1 MIGARCRRSILCQIL
16 CGGLFDAFVYTAIQ
30 AKRFNCAE
38 SNPQKWIRNKA
49 GCSRI
54 LRNVLCGSIYVNMWW
69 TNNYLQKMSFS
80 FEKWLCS
87 VISLWYPSWLQQ
99 TANSK
104 SWIYI
109 SLFFGQMRRERDAI
123 VKLSQSG
130 VLSCYDC
137 IANTS
142 PFYSTLCSG
151 TPNDKRPCVSVT
163 MSWGIFCNCCCMY
176 WGFELQI
183 RSLP

>member
-1 MIGARCRRSILCQIL
+1 MLESHFVDFCLCHENKGSWHEFLASHWMRMIGPRCRRSILCQIL
-16 CGGLFDAFVYTAIQ
+16 CGGPFDAFVYTAIQ

-87 VISLWYPSWLQQ
+87 VISLWIILFDF
-99 TANSK
+99 SK
-104 SWIYI
+104 LPTVKVEFTFHF
-109 SLFFGQMRRERDAI
+109 SLGKCAENVTRD
-123 VKLSQSG
+123 KLSQSG
-130 VLSCYDC
+130 V
-137 IANTS
+137 
-142 PFYSTLCSG
+142 
-151 TPNDKRPCVSVT
+151 SV
-163 MSWGIFCNCCCMY
+163 MLWLY
-176 WGFELQI
+176 
-183 RSLP
+183 R